1 MSFEW
6 PWQYNFPPFFTLQP
20 NVDTRQK
27 QLAAWCSLALSYCR
41 HHKLYTLDVMEA
53 QESPVFNNKKIERKL
68 SIEAIQ
74 VVFEELRKKGNLEWL
89 DKNKSRCLVMWRRP
103 EEWGKLIYQWVSKNG
118 MVNSVFTLYE
128 LSNGDDTEG
137 EDFHGLEEWMLLR
150 SLQAL
155 QTEGKAE
162 IITMDDGKDIP
173 KKSRNT
179 TPEGLI
185 FILRSNTSRSGTP
198 QRLRPVLLPSAECN
212 NSGLHVQF
220 AVFILLC
227 SSYCDAPVICHS
239 VYIQPLFF
247 ISRRKNKLEIS
258 YIFFLFFP
266 FFFSKKNV
274 FLNEKC

>member
-53 QESPVFNNKKIERKL
+53 QESPVFNNKKMERKL

-74 VVFEELRKKGNLEWL
+74 VVFEELRKKGEFSSVRMCRLGILDSLRVQHTSLYLFFPLLLSNLSGNLEWL

-103 EEWGKLIYQWVSKNG
+103 EEWGKLIHQWVSKNG

-137 EDFHGLEEWMLLR
+137 EEFHGLEDWMLLR

-155 QTEGKAE
+155 QTDGKAE
-162 IITMDDGKDIP
+162 IIIMDDGKGV
-173 KKSRNT
+173 K
-179 TPEGLI
+179 
-185 FILRSNTSRSGTP
+185 
-198 QRLRPVLLPSAECN
+198 
-212 NSGLHVQF
+212 
-220 AVFILLC
+220 
-227 SSYCDAPVICHS
+227 
-239 VYIQPLFF
+239 FF
-247 ISRRKNKLEIS
+247 
-258 YIFFLFFP
+258 
-266 FFFSKKNV
+266 
-274 FLNEKC
+274 